1 MMIPKDV
8 ASSLHVNE
16 RKVILAIGKRGAAT
30 TEELSLAMG
39 LSRDAVEKACA
50 WAETKGV
57 VSVEEEVS
65 RSFFL
70 TEEGKRYAE
79 EGLPE
84 KRLLRILKEGENK
97 IDKLK
102 KTFQPLN
109 IALVWVRRN
118 GWATIKGGRLE
129 PTEHGFQTMGKE
141 TLEERVLH
149 NLAESPM
156 DEDQL
161 DEAASQRV
169 RVLMGRGL
177 IAVSET
183 VDKRVDLTEF
193 GLQVIPYM
201 KTETVRI
208 VTQLTPEVLRSG
220 EWRGSD
226 FQKYDVT
233 LPAPKVYPGK
243 RHFISQVIDYI
254 RRFWVELGFKEMK
267 GPLLELAF
275 WNFDALYQ
283 PQDHPA
289 RDLADTFYMKT
300 PYIGRLPDSELV
312 QRVRETHENG
322 WTTGSRGWQY
332 EWDPEFAARC
342 CLRTHT
348 TSLSVNEI
356 AKLREEDLP
365 AKFFSVGRVFRNE
378 TINWNHLIEF
388 YQTDG
393 IVVGEGVTF
402 RNMLGYLK
410 EYLERLGLRRFRFRP
425 GYFPYTE
432 MSLEAEVWIEER
444 QSWMELFGAGMFRP
458 EVVKPLLGREV
469 PVLAWGPGFDRI
481 VMGHYGINDLR
492 ELYGNDLG
500 QLRETEL
507 WVE

>member
-1 MMIPKDV
+1 VNPESV
-8 ASSLHVNE
+8 ASSLHENE
-16 RKVILAIGKRGAAT
+16 RKVVLTLGGRGAAT
-30 TEELSLAMG
+30 TEELSSATG

-70 TEEGKRYAE
+70 TEEGGRYAE

-84 KRLLRILKEGENK
+84 KRLLRLVQEGEDE
-97 IDKLK
+97 IGRLK
-102 KTFQPLN
+102 DVFQPLN

-118 GWATIKGGRLE
+118 GWAAIKSGRLE
-129 PTEHGFQTMGKE
+129 PTEKGLQTLVRE
-141 TLEERVLH
+141 TLDERVLYK
-149 NLAESPM
+149 LAGGPM
-156 DEDQL
+156 EEIQL
-161 DEAASQRV
+161 DEAAARRV

-183 VDKRVDLTEF
+183 VEKRVDLTEF
-193 GLQVIPYM
+193 GRQVIPHV
-201 KTETVRI
+201 ETSPSRT
-208 VTQLTPEVLRSG
+208 VTQLTPDILRSG
-220 EWRGSD
+220 GWRGAA
-226 FQKYDVT
+226 FQRYDVT
-233 LPAPKVYPGK
+233 LPAPKVHPGK

-254 RRFWVELGFKEMK
+254 RRFWVEMGFKEMK

-300 PYIGRLPDSELV
+300 PYSGRLPDPELV
-312 QRVRETHENG
+312 RRVRETHENG
-322 WTTGSRGWQY
+322 WNTGSTGWQY
-332 EWDPEFAARC
+332 AWDPEFAARC

-348 TSLSVNEI
+348 TSLSVNTI
-356 AKLREEDLP
+356 AGLKEEDLP

-410 EYLERLGLRRFRFRP
+410 EYLERLGLRKFRFRP

-458 EVVKPLLGREV
+458 EVVKPLLGMEV

-492 ELYGNDLG
+492 ELYSNDLR
-500 QLRETEL
+500 QLRETKL
-507 WVE
+507 WME